1 MSHESGL
8 QSLVDSYLDLWWHLD
23 PVAATWAGAPNHDHL
38 LGRFGAEEMGE
49 HLAALQALGN
59 GLEEL
64 AVEDLD
70 DEIDRTAL
78 LNMIRV
84 AQHQF
89 GEEEPHLH
97 SPQFWVEHL
106 VDGLGLLLHR
116 SDRPAPDRAW
126 AAAHRL
132 DAVPEF
138 LESAEQTLADC
149 PSVFV
154 HTAMDILDH
163 CDELITQLQVHLDPE
178 SVEGFEGAC
187 ARATEALRNFGNFLE
202 GLEDSN
208 SASTFA
214 IGEDAFDFRLS
225 FQHALPDTA
234 EHLWNYGS
242 ALVDEVRQEVADC
255 AHRIDPTAPWPD
267 TVDRLRAEH
276 PAPHEI
282 VEAYAAEMERS
293 RVFIQEN
300 KLLHVPEGAL
310 DVVETPPYLRPLVPF
325 AAYQPPGAFSDDQR
339 GIFYVSPPD
348 DHVDI
353 GLYHC
358 THEIALT
365 ALHEGYPGHHL
376 HFLSMHAQPRPLR
389 RLMQTPLTCEG
400 WALYCEELMGEND
413 FYRTEEERLFQRLGL
428 LWRALRIVVDV
439 GLHTRDLS
447 IKDAVQLM
455 VDNVRIDESSAMREV
470 ARCCAMPT
478 YNSCYALGRREL
490 LALRRDVQT
499 ITGDDFSLCD
509 FHRRVLGLG
518 GMPIGLMRWSWG
530 V

>member
-1 MSHESGL
+1 MTHDSGL
-8 QSLVDSYLDLWWHLD
+8 PSLVDSYLDLWWHLD

-38 LGRFGAEEMGE
+38 LGRFGADEVSE
-49 HLAALQALGN
+49 HLAALQSLGN
-59 GLEEL
+59 ALEEL
-64 AVEDLD
+64 SVEDLD

-89 GEEEPHLH
+89 GKEQPHLR

-106 VDGLGLLLHR
+106 VDGLSLLLRRSHR
-116 SDRPAPDRAW
+116 PVADRAW

-132 DAVPEF
+132 GAIPEF
-138 LESAEQTLADC
+138 LECAEQTLADC

-154 HTAMDILDH
+154 HTALDILDH
-163 CDELITQLQVHLDPE
+163 CDELITQLDVHLDPE
-178 SVEGFEGAC
+178 GVEGFDGVCAGAM
-187 ARATEALRNFGNFLE
+187 EALRSFGDCL
-202 GLEDSN
+202 GRLEDAN
-208 SASTFA
+208 GATGFA
-214 IGEDAFDFRLS
+214 VGEDAFDYRLS

-234 EHLWNYGS
+234 AQLWKYGS
-242 ALVDEVRQEVADC
+242 ALVEEVRQEVAEC
-255 AHRIDPTAPWPD
+255 AQRIDPSAPWPD

-276 PAPHEI
+276 PARDEI
-282 VEAYAAEMERS
+282 VGVYAAEMERS
-293 RVFIQEN
+293 RVFVEEN
-300 KLLHVPEGAL
+300 GLLPVPEGAL
-310 DVVETPPYLRPLVPF
+310 DVVETPSYLRPLVPF

-358 THEIALT
+358 AHEIALT

-376 HFLSMHAQPRPLR
+376 HFLSMHGQPRLLR
-389 RLMQTPLTCEG
+389 RLMQTPVTCEG
-400 WALYCEELMGEND
+400 WALYCEELMGENG
-413 FYRTEEERLFQRLGL
+413 FYRTDEERLFQRLGL

-439 GLHTRDLS
+439 GLHTREMS

-490 LALRRDVQT
+490 LALRRDVQAVDG
-499 ITGDDFSLCD
+499 GDFDLCD
-509 FHRRVLGLG
+509 FHRGVLGLG
-518 GMPIGLMRWSWG
+518 GLPIGLMRWRWG